1 MEKELRIRLRM
12 EGELLKRYTRVKE
25 RLGLKDD
32 NEVIRALINW
42 YWEEQHKSTGSKT

>member
-12 EGELLKRYTRVKE
+12 EGELLKRYTLAKE

-32 NEVIRALINW
+32 NEAIRALINW
-42 YWEEQHKSTGSKT
+42 YWEEQHKSAGSHT